1 MKLIVFW
8 TKCVSGPGSGAGRGG
23 VGEWRSGGRRGPR
36 AAVEMAEAEAEPQRT
51 NLERVLTLER
61 IANSHV
67 FVGEPREKP
76 TGSAR
81 THLFGGLIA
90 AQSVVAAS
98 ETVPPNFR
106 IHSMHSYFVL
116 AGDGRS
122 ASRAQPAL
130 PPRPPDAAAGWA

>member
-1 MKLIVFW
+1 
-8 TKCVSGPGSGAGRGG
+8 
-23 VGEWRSGGRRGPR
+23 
-36 AAVEMAEAEAEPQRT
+36 MAEAEAEPQRT
-51 NLERVLTLER
+51 NLERVLTLDR

-81 THLFGGLIA
+81 VHLFGGLIA

-122 ASRAQPAL
+122 ASRARPAL
-130 PPRPPDAAAGWA
+130 PLLPTRPPDAAAGWA

>member
-1 MKLIVFW
+1 
-8 TKCVSGPGSGAGRGG
+8 
-23 VGEWRSGGRRGPR
+23 
-36 AAVEMAEAEAEPQRT
+36 MAEGEAEGQRT
-51 NLERVLTLER
+51 TLERVLTLTR
-61 IANSHV
+61 IAGSDV
-67 FVGEPREKP
+67 FVGQPREQTA
-76 TGSAR
+76 TGSGR

-122 ASRAQPAL
+122 ASRAQPVACPCCRPAH
-130 PPRPPDAAAGWA
+130 PPA